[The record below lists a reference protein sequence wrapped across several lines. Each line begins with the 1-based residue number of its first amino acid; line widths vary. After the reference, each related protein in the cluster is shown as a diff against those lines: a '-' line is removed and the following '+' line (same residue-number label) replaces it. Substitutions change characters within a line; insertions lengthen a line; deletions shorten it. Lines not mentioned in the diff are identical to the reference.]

1 MNKKLSSIVHR
12 CTDEHLR
19 PLRRSIVK
27 SCCPDRF
34 AWSRAAVTRQVLI
47 QFQRRCQIESN
58 REYRGHAQR
67 NARSSSQASSSRLTK
82 QSRKTEPRERRAVDR
97 RGVSHRRLRQSSVDV
112 LYIKPYR
119 TVV

>member
-58 REYRGHAQR
+58 REYRGRAQR
-67 NARSSSQASSSRLTK
+67 NARSLLSGELISLDKAKPKNGASGAQSCRQAGSQPQTTATK
-82 QSRKTEPRERRAVDR
+82 QCRCSI
-97 RGVSHRRLRQSSVDV
+97 
-112 LYIKPYR
+112 Y
-119 TVV
+119 